1 MGAGAGS
8 PRASIEVVQHV
19 DGRWMWGLS
28 FLTGVQG
35 NDGGAGYAPLPKW
48 GRFAPSEDAAVLA
61 AVEELRGRL
70 DTFREGSGTQIIREW
85 LQTVARD
92 VQQPRLFEGSL

>member
-1 MGAGAGS
+1 MGSGVGS
-8 PRASIEVVQHV
+8 PRASIEVVQHE

-28 FLTGVQG
+28 FMTGVQD

-61 AVEELRGRL
+61 VVQELRGKL
-70 DTFREGSGTQIIREW
+70 GSYRESPGAQIIRDW